1 MKRRRLYDGTKPYAY
16 VAFNYRDAVLAEKVL
31 DSLDEAGYR
40 FWLNAKLETDEE
52 GLREIA
58 DKVNMSSATVL
69 VLSENSMSDRVID
82 VAVER
87 TIFKRNPLVL
97 YLTEETPETSM
108 YLSML
113 LEKIGTVVVIRV
125 WEQEFKVSNAARQ
138 ALSAAKGL
146 TEEQGAYYFNSGLRV
161 LQSGGASREHLTNAM
176 KSISYAASNEY
187 CPALDFLGDVALE
200 KARNGYESYSTA
212 ISCYKTA
219 ADLGSI
225 HSIYTLGCML
235 ADGEG
240 FAKNS
245 YKAVTYLSVAAQY
258 GYPDAQYRLAVMTD
272 KGDGIKIDR
281 VEASTM
287 YKKALE
293 SGDRRAYMN
302 LAYRYLNG
310 DMLAKDEQKAA
321 EYFQEAAN
329 DGNVQAYLEIAKL
342 YRIGKGVPQN
352 EKLSSEYFLKAAKAD
367 ISEAQYYYALYLQKQ
382 RNYVEAFRWLMAAA
396 RERKD
401 GTEASADTLYA
412 IAQCYEK
419 GRGVEADRRTAFLY
433 YYEAAEKGSEK
444 ARVAVS
450 ECYRKGIGVPVNK
463 KAAAF
468 FEE

>member
-1 MKRRRLYDGTKPYAY
+1 MKRRKLYNGAKPYAY
-16 VAFNYRDAVLAEKVL
+16 VAFNYCDAVITEKLL
-31 DSLDEAGYR
+31 DSLEESGYR
-40 FWLNAKLETDEE
+40 FWLNSRLELKDGE
-52 GLREIA
+52 LKEISEKIN
-58 DKVNMSSATVL
+58 DSCVTVL
-69 VLSENSMSDRVID
+69 VLTQNSISDKIIDVVID
-82 VAVER
+82 R
-87 TIFKRNPLVL
+87 TVFKRNPLVV
-97 YLTEETPETSM
+97 YLTVETPEISA
-108 YLSML
+108 YLNTL
-113 LEKIGTVVVIRV
+113 LEKIGNVVVFRV
-125 WEQEFKVSNAARQ
+125 WEQQFNASSAVRQ
-138 ALSAAKGL
+138 ALSMAKGL
-146 TEEQGAYYFNSGLRV
+146 TEEQAAYYFDSGLHV
-161 LQSGGASREHLTNAM
+161 LQSGSASREQLTNAM
-176 KSISYAASNEY
+176 KSITYAASSDY

-200 KARNGYESYSTA
+200 KARNGYESYTTA
-212 ISCYKTA
+212 ITYYKSA

-245 YKAVTYLSVAAQY
+245 YKAVTYLSIAAQN

-321 EYFQEAAN
+321 EYFLEAAN
-329 DGNVQAYLEIAKL
+329 DGNVEAYLEIAKL
-342 YRIGKGVPQN
+342 YRVGKGIARN
-352 EKLSSEYFLKAAKAD
+352 EKLSAEYFLKAAQAD
-367 ISEAQYYYALYLQKQ
+367 IAEAQYYYALYLQKQ
-382 RNYVEAFRWLMAAA
+382 RNYVEAFRWLEAAA

-401 GTEASADTLYA
+401 GTEASAETLYA
-412 IAQCYEK
+412 IAQCYER
-419 GRGVEADRRTAFLY
+419 GRGVEQDRRTAFLY
-433 YYEAAEKGSEK
+433 YYEAAEKGSDRAK
-444 ARVAVS
+444 ATVA

-468 FEE
+468 FE

>member
-1 MKRRRLYDGTKPYAY
+1 MKRRKLYNGEKPYAY
-16 VAFNYRDAVLAEKVL
+16 VAFNYCDAVITEALL
-31 DSLDEAGYR
+31 DSLEEQGYR
-40 FWLNAKLETDEE
+40 FWLNPKLETTESE
-52 GLREIA
+52 LSEISEKMNKA
-58 DKVNMSSATVL
+58 CVTLL
-69 VLSENSMSDRVID
+69 VLTENALTDKIIELVI
-82 VAVER
+82 ER
-87 TIFKRNPLVL
+87 TIFKRIPLVV
-97 YLTEETPETSM
+97 YLTAETPEISA
-108 YLSML
+108 YLNPL
-113 LEKIGTVVVIRV
+113 LEKIGNVVVLRA
-125 WEQEFKVSNAARQ
+125 WMQQFDSSNAVRQ
-138 ALSAAKGL
+138 ALSVAKGL
-146 TEEQGAYYFNSGLRV
+146 TEAQAEYYFNSGLQV
-161 LQSGGASREHLTNAM
+161 LQSGVASREQLTNAM
-176 KSISYAASNEY
+176 KSITYAAVNEY

-212 ISCYKTA
+212 VDYYKAA

-245 YKAVTYLSVAAQY
+245 YKAVTYLSVAAQN

-302 LAYRYLNG
+302 LAYRYLYG

-321 EYFQEAAN
+321 EYFLEAAK
-329 DGNVQAYLEIAKL
+329 DGNVEAYLEIAKL
-342 YRIGKGVPQN
+342 YRVGIGIQRN
-352 EKLSSEYFLKAAKAD
+352 EKLSAEYFLKAAEAD
-367 ISEAQYYYALYLQKQ
+367 LPEAQYYYALYLQKQ
-382 RNYVEAFRWLMAAA
+382 RSYVEAFRWLSAAA

-401 GTEASADTLYA
+401 GIEASAETLYA

-419 GRGVEADRRTAFLY
+419 GRGVEQDRRTAFLY
-433 YYEAAEKGSEK
+433 YYEAAEKGSER
-444 ARVAVS
+444 ARATVS

-468 FEE
+468 FE